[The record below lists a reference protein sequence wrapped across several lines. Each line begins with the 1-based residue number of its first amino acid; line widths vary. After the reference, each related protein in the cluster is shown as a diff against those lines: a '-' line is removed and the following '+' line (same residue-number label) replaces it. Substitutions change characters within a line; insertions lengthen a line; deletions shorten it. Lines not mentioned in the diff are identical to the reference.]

1 MSPVSLSRRRLALVA
16 AGLLVCLIIVLLSSR
31 DESTVRASALLDQLE
46 SAQWRDAGAPATVDD
61 EDQEGEQAAAAAAAA
76 WSPAAAAP
84 CRRRIEVGVIFTKA
98 DQHPKMKTNLV
109 TNHAI
114 APMAD
119 QMKSLIEVMQE
130 HFAPRKGT
138 YYNDVLFFLTTTM
151 HRSLPRLKRVIMMDV
166 DISVRADLA
175 LLDDH
180 FERFSPENV
189 MGLSL
194 ELSPVYR
201 HVLEAHRRETG
212 NLTAGGAPPAGF
224 PGLNSGV
231 VLLDLARMR
240 ASRRYNQLMTEHE
253 IRRRTARYRFKGHL
267 GDQDL
272 YTLLALDEPELF
284 YVLPCGWNR
293 QLCTFWRS
301 VYADVFDQY
310 FRCPGSISIYHGNC
324 KATIPTEG
332 ERRA

>member
-1 MSPVSLSRRRLALVA
+1 
-16 AGLLVCLIIVLLSSR
+16 
-31 DESTVRASALLDQLE
+31 
-46 SAQWRDAGAPATVDD
+46 
-61 EDQEGEQAAAAAAAA
+61 
-76 WSPAAAAP
+76 
-84 CRRRIEVGVIFTKA
+84 
-98 DQHPKMKTNLV
+98 MKTNLVRMLQTIAAHTPDCVNFNMFTDENSKAIIGTASMKARLSGRFTV